1 MKKLASAI
9 LFLQILVGVAY
20 AAEFYVNDM
29 TAFVSPDSSYSTLV
43 DFIEGAKASLY
54 VNVYTFENLLIAERI
69 ALAKARGVDVIIM
82 VDKSPVAGISEEG
95 EAIINYLLGNGVQVY
110 YSDDK
115 RVRYNHAKYAIAD
128 NVSILITTENFGYSG
143 FSPESSFGARG
154 WGAVMHD
161 APLTRYFVNIF
172 FNDLK
177 YVEKASPLPAAAAYK
192 NLKGEYSSKFRAEN
206 FKGNFF
212 VVPVVAPENAVEKI
226 VALLNSA
233 NKSVYIEQFYIY
245 EHWGSIKKDTPKT
258 APNLFLEAA
267 INSARRGVE
276 VKILLDSTWYN
287 IEAEDPAS
295 NYNTMK
301 YVREVAKKENLNLQV
316 KLADSKKLGL
326 EKIHTKGVVVDKKA
340 VLISSINWNE
350 HSPTKN
356 REIGVIIRGEPAMYF
371 AEVFECDWSGTCDSR
386 KYVYF
391 AIAAAILILA
401 IYARRKYNNVYTH

>member
-1 MKKLASAI
+1 MKKLALLI
-9 LFLQILVGVAY
+9 FFLQIGPVCG
-20 AAEFYVNDM
+20 AEGFYVSEI
-29 TAFVSPDSSYSTLV
+29 TAFASPDSGYATLV
-43 DFIEGAKASLY
+43 DFIDNAKTSLY
-54 VNVYTFENLLIAERI
+54 VNVYTFENPLIAERI
-69 ALAKARGVDVIIM
+69 ARAGARGADVIVMI
-82 VDKSPVAGISEEG
+82 DKSPVAGISEEG
-95 EAIINYLLGNGVQVY
+95 KAVVSYLLSNGVQVY

-161 APLTRYFVNIF
+161 APLTSYFVNIF

-177 YVEKASPLPAAAAYK
+177 YVEKASPLPAAAAHT
-192 NLKGEYSSKFRAEN
+192 NLKGKYSPVFAAEN

-233 NKSVYIEQFYIY
+233 NKSLYIEQFYIY
-245 EHWGSIKKDTPKT
+245 EHWGSIKKDTPET

-267 INSARRGVE
+267 INAARRGAE

-301 YVREVAKKENLNLQV
+301 YVQGVVKKENLNLQV

-356 REIGVIIRGEPAMYF
+356 REIGVIIHGEPAMYF
-371 AEVFECDWSGTCDSR
+371 AEVFECDWSGTCGSR
-386 KYVYF
+386 EYVYI
-391 AIAAAILILA
+391 IAVGILILA
-401 IYARRKYNNVYTH
+401 IYARRKYSNVYTH